1 MYFNHTQHT
10 RCFTF
15 FSPYDQIFYP
25 QNNFSFFYNPLF
37 IYLFIC
43 LLISITGELK
53 ASFLICLPLCVR
65 MSTSSLLVRL
75 FVSMFCLCLRVFFL
89 CLFGCL
95 TVIIFVQC
103 LYCYRKFWFSMTV
116 FIFTNHHLSC
126 IISFFHMSIGGKFDT
141 VNPSIM
147 VYLYPSILQVCCLS

>member
-1 MYFNHTQHT
+1 MFHIFLAPTT
-10 RCFTF
+10 RF
-15 FSPYDQIFYP
+15 FILRIILA
-25 QNNFSFFYNPLF
+25 FFII

-43 LLISITGELK
+43 LLISITGEHK

-75 FVSMFCLCLRVFFL
+75 FVSMFCLCLWVFFP

-95 TVIIFVQC
+95 TTPVIIFVQC

-116 FIFTNHHLSC
+116 FIFTNHHPSC
-126 IISFFHMSIGGKFDT
+126 IISFFHLSIGGKFET
-141 VNPSIM
+141 MSPSIM
-147 VYLYPSILQVCCLS
+147 VYLYLSILRVCCLS